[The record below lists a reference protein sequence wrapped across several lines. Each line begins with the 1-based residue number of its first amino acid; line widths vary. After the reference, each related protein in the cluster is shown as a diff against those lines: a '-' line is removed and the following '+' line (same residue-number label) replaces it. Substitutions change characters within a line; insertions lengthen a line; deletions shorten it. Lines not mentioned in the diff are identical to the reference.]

1 MRRIRYEDVVHGA
14 MNESII
20 EVLTSVPSIRF
31 ISKLDDALQARGLT
45 QTKLSAITGLRPA
58 TISELISGERSAI
71 TKAHFLTVMIALRIT
86 DIRELIDIEFDTEV
100 TDQFNREAEEW
111 KKDKTIPLSVK
122 ELFMKNSNKLL

>member
-31 ISKLDDALQARGLT
+31 VSKLDDSLEARGLT

-58 TISELISGERSAI
+58 TISELISGNRSAI

-100 TDQFNREAEEW
+100 TNQFNREAEEW
-111 KKDKTIPLSVK
+111 KKDKTIPLTIK
-122 ELFMKNSNKLL
+122 ELFMKNANKML

>member
-31 ISKLDDALQARGLT
+31 ISKLDDALEARGLT

-100 TDQFNREAEEW
+100 TNQFNRETEEW
-111 KKDKTIPLSVK
+111 KKDKTIPLTVK
-122 ELFMKNSNKLL
+122 ELFMKNANKLL

>member
-1 MRRIRYEDVVHGA
+1 MRRVRYEDVVHGA

-100 TDQFNREAEEW
+100 TDQFNREADEW

-122 ELFMKNSNKLL
+122 ELFMKNANKLL